1 MLHQDYLNKWNK
13 ILLLIVNSEE
23 DTDWNAYHIMYNT
36 ILYKYLFKMKH
47 STHHVTHHT
56 MSDQH
61 CRLYKIK
68 LKHELLV
75 CMYVHLKSI
84 HLYRIISI
92 FIFGE
97 LSTLLLW
104 SISDTYTSFFYR
116 LQVSNR
122 EKVLWNSSQIS
133 GHVFDTWYIFE

>member
-1 MLHQDYLNKWNK
+1 MHQDYLNKRNE
-13 ILLLIVNSEE
+13 ILHLILNSE
-23 DTDWNAYHIMYNT
+23 DYNISLYLSTDWSAYHIMYNT
-36 ILYKYLFKMKH
+36 ILYKYLLKMKH

-104 SISDTYTSFFYR
+104 SISDTFTSFLYR
-116 LQVSNR
+116 FGLIA
-122 EKVLWNSSQIS
+122 KK
-133 GHVFDTWYIFE
+133 YFETHLR